1 MFEYNK
7 SNLRLVV
14 ATCWIKLDTRL
25 IHHFL
30 KLTLQHY
37 IAFRVSGS
45 CPHQVNKGPRQK
57 EKKNRQ
63 YWRRCLSSYLK
74 PFLKCSRSIQGKIMS
89 SIEWITLILV
99 TVETV
104 NWFLFTF
111 SVDFWIF
118 SRSIN
123 KTKNYQLDI
132 FLHPVSIVESAQ
144 GERLTLAVN
153 TA

>member
-1 MFEYNK
+1 MVALTETFIGAKQNSPGSSNKRLSLKYMFEYNK

-45 CPHQVNKGPRQK
+45 CPHRVNMGPRQK
-57 EKKNRQ
+57 EKQNRQ

-111 SVDFWIF
+111 VSCF
-118 SRSIN
+118 
-123 KTKNYQLDI
+123 LDI
-132 FLHPVSIVESAQ
+132 
-144 GERLTLAVN
+144 
-153 TA
+153 